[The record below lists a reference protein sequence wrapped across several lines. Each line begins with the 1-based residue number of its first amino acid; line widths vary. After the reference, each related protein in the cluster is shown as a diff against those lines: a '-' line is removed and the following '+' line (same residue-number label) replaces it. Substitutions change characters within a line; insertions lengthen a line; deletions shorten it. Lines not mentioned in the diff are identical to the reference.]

1 MLTEYNKQL
10 DKLKKTKI
18 ISLSFLFFAFGV
30 KLASAGPLVPYSH
43 PEHPSHEIYNSG
55 SYSLN
60 DLLLIGV
67 NYSNAILGIVG
78 SLALLMFVY
87 GGFMFLISSGNSEK
101 VTKARGIVI
110 AAVVGLAIVF
120 ASYLIIQFVMQAF
133 GATTPF
139 TGGIGAN

>member
-1 MLTEYNKQL
+1 MLIEYSKQL

-18 ISLSFLFFAFGV
+18 IILSFLFFIFSFYLV
-30 KLASAGPLVPYSH
+30 SASAIVPYSDPKDTKH
-43 PEHPSHEIYNSG
+43 AIYETG
-55 SYSLN
+55 SYTLN

-67 NYSNAILGIVG
+67 QVSNLILGVVG

-101 VTKARGIVI
+101 VTKAKGIII

-120 ASYLIIQFVMQAF
+120 ASYLIIEFVMEAF
-133 GATTPF
+133 GAAPF
-139 TGGIGAN
+139 TGSINI